1 MENVLY
7 RLTIIQN
14 KQKKKKEAGKGIKIW
29 REEVR
34 RSERESKIIPTEVP
48 PWVNKWEL
56 IGKSD
61 ELTTSSLQNGTLRGY
76 LL

>member
-7 RLTIIQN
+7 RLTILQN

-48 PWVNKWEL
+48 P
-56 IGKSD
+56 
-61 ELTTSSLQNGTLRGY
+61 
-76 LL
+76 

>member
-7 RLTIIQN
+7 RLTILQN
-14 KQKKKKEAGKGIKIW
+14 KKKKKKKEAGKGIKIW

-48 PWVNKWEL
+48 P
-56 IGKSD
+56 
-61 ELTTSSLQNGTLRGY
+61 
-76 LL
+76 